1 MCFSVLLDVPLD
13 IILSHLQF
21 SHVPITMV
29 VGYVYVYV
37 YEMHLLCL
45 LVVDLL
51 YLLVSLALLPF
62 LLDISDGSAF
72 MPCYFLLLFLHASYL
87 YFMCLRL

>member
-13 IILSHLQF
+13 IILSH
-21 SHVPITMV
+21 VPITMV
-29 VGYVYVYV
+29 AGYVYVYV

-72 MPCYFLLLFLHASYL
+72 MP
-87 YFMCLRL
+87 